1 MAVGQLNVEFRTG
14 TGKGVARRL
23 RAAGKIPG
31 ICYGPHA
38 EPIPIALDPH
48 ALVKAL
54 DPERRHNTLITMKVT
69 GKDGLPDL
77 TVMLRDYQ
85 LNPLTHEME
94 HADFIRVRMDQEVR
108 VTVPI
113 ELTGKPEGVK
123 VGGLL
128 NVVYRTLEVAAK
140 PNAIPSKLTISIE
153 HLEIGDAIHVEDLKL
168 PEGVRALVDAGA
180 AIASVVA
187 PKAEKEEAPAAEAVP
202 VEGAAAVPGAVP
214 GAPGAVP
221 GAPGAAPG
229 VPGAAPGAPGAPPG
243 APGAAPAKP
252 GAEKKEGKK

>member
-1 MAVGQLNVEFRTG
+1 
-14 TGKGVARRL
+14 
-23 RAAGKIPG
+23 
-31 ICYGPHA
+31 
-38 EPIPIALDPH
+38 
-48 ALVKAL
+48 
-54 DPERRHNTLITMKVT
+54 
-69 GKDGLPDL
+69 
-77 TVMLRDYQ
+77 
-85 LNPLTHEME
+85 
-94 HADFIRVRMDQEVR
+94 
-108 VTVPI
+108 
-113 ELTGKPEGVK
+113 
-123 VGGLL
+123 
-128 NVVYRTLEVAAK
+128 VAAK